1 MKTPVIIGIAGGTGS
16 GKTTVARAIYDRV
29 GKDRIEWIS
38 HDSYYRNFDGYSPEQ
53 RHQINF
59 DHPDSL
65 ETELLVRHLDV
76 LAKGSSVD
84 VPVYEFATHSRNPD
98 KTHRVEPRKV
108 IIVEGILV
116 LAEPEL
122 RKRIDIKLFVD
133 TPASPRE
140 ARIKWRSTP
149 SFPGSSIYSFSY
161 LPCLQ
166 PQPAVLHEVTK
177 FTDRRNGEVLPSRF
191 GVLPCVGVEPIHGAP
206 RITTHGYR
214 YTEGGDWDCLWCT
227 SKRTRALKT
236 RFAGSNGNAK
246 SRGSS
251 PS

>member
-65 ETELLVRHLDV
+65 ETELLTRHLDV
-76 LAKGSSVD
+76 LSKGSSVE
-84 VPVYEFATHSRNPD
+84 VPLYDFASHSRRTE
-98 KTHRVEPRKV
+98 THRVEPRKV

-122 RKRIDIKLFVD
+122 RKRIDIKLYVD
-133 TPASPRE
+133 TPADIRFLRRLTRDIE
-140 ARIKWRSTP
+140 ARGRSMQ
-149 SFPGSSIYSFSY
+149 SVVHQY
-161 LPCLQ
+161 LTTVRPM
-166 PQPAVLHEVTK
+166 HDE
-177 FTDRRNGEVLPSRF
+177 F
-191 GVLPCVGVEPIHGAP
+191 VEPSK
-206 RITTHGYR
+206 R
-214 YTEGGDWDCLWCT
+214 YADLIIPEGGENQV
-227 SKRTRALKT
+227 ALD
-236 RFAGSNGNAK
+236 AII
-246 SRGSS
+246 SRVEHLLV
-251 PS
+251 